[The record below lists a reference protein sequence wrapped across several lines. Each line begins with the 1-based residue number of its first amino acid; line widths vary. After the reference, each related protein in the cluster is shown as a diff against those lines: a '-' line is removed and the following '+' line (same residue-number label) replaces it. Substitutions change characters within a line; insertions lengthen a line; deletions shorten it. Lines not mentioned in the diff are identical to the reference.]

1 MSRLAAETGSGGRR
15 PKRPVTGIL
24 LLDKPAGISSNVA
37 LQRVRRAFAAA
48 KGGHTGNLDVAATG
62 LLPLCFGEATK
73 VSAFLLDADKV
84 YVADIALGVTTT
96 TGDREG
102 DVVSVR
108 PSNEVALADIETVL
122 AGFLGE
128 ITQVPPMYSA
138 LKRDGRPLYEY
149 ARAGIELERAARTVR
164 IHSLQL
170 LDCSPGS
177 LRVEVH
183 CSKGT
188 YVRTLAE
195 DIGAALGCGA
205 HLAALRR
212 TRAGPFSL
220 ADAHPLSSFQD
231 PLPPDPQDL
240 DVLLLPVDSALGAFP
255 AVALDSASAERAVS
269 VGQAVTL
276 AERPPAGLCRVYARD
291 GRFLGMGEVDTAGLL
306 APRRMMQTASEVSDQ
321 HQTR

>member
-1 MSRLAAETGSGGRR
+1 VNRLASEGSGGARR
-15 PKRPVTGIL
+15 LKRTVTGIL

-73 VSAFLLDADKV
+73 VSAFLLDADKE
-84 YVADIALGVTTT
+84 YIADIALGITTT

-102 DVVSVR
+102 ETLRER
-108 PSNEVALADIETVL
+108 PSTGIGQDDIEAVL
-122 AGFLGE
+122 TRFIGE

-149 ARAGIELERAARTVR
+149 ARAGIELERAARQVR
-164 IHSLQL
+164 IHRLRL
-170 LDCSPGS
+170 LDYTPGS
-177 LRVEVH
+177 ARVEVH

-195 DIGAALGCGA
+195 DIGEALGCGA

-220 ADAHPLSSFQD
+220 DEAHPLSRFQD
-231 PLPPDPQDL
+231 PVPDPASL
-240 DVLLLPVDSALGAFP
+240 DELLLPVDSALETFP
-255 AVALDSASAERAVS
+255 AVALESASAERAVAC
-269 VGQAVTL
+269 GQSIAL
-276 AERPPAGLCRVYARD
+276 ADPPRAGLCRIYTRS
-291 GRFLGMGEVDTAGLL
+291 GCFLGMGEIDAKGALS
-306 APRRMMQTASEVSDQ
+306 PRRLMQTPS
-321 HQTR
+321 

>member
-1 MSRLAAETGSGGRR
+1 VIRLAVEVGSGARR

-84 YVADIALGVTTT
+84 YVADVVLGVTTT

-102 DVVSVR
+102 DVVCVR
-108 PSNEVALADIETVL
+108 SADAVGQSDVEAVL
-122 AGFLGE
+122 ARFHGD

-149 ARAGIELERAARTVR
+149 ARAGVELERAARTVR
-164 IHSLQL
+164 IYSLRL
-170 LDCSPGS
+170 LACSPGS

-205 HLAALRR
+205 HLGALRR

-220 ADAHPLSSFQD
+220 EDAYPLASFQD
-231 PLPPDPQDL
+231 PLPHPGDL
-240 DVLLLPVDSALGAFP
+240 DRLLLPVDSALGTFP
-255 AVALDSASAERAVS
+255 AVTLEATAAERAVAC
-269 VGQAVTL
+269 GQPVVVAD
-276 AERPPAGLCRVYARD
+276 PPAAGLCRVYARD
-291 GRFLGMGEVDTAGLL
+291 GRFLGMGEIDAAGTL
-306 APRRMMQTASEVSDQ
+306 APRRMMQVVSEVAEQ